1 MIGELFCKDKMYEE
15 DSIFMLCSGLRK
27 YLDSY
32 HENFYAYIVCVMRN
46 ILEFFM
52 RNILE
57 FFMRNNLRLALQR
70 DCHTRSTHIIYS

>member
-1 MIGELFCKDKMYEE
+1 MYEE

-46 ILEFFM
+46 ILE
-52 RNILE
+52 L
-57 FFMRNNLRLALQR
+57 FMRNNFRLAL
-70 DCHTRSTHIIYS
+70 